1 MIKFHS
7 LPGLSYTRTIKFFSL
22 RPVSAQ
28 GDFSWERDTL
38 SWPVHISKVPLYA
51 FKALGRGV
59 QTAAVP
65 QDGFSHVAPAQHLP
79 AAARKAAGMR
89 EFMERKP
96 SPQQPLRSLLRMA
109 VSGLQWLMW
118 CWSWH
123 KWWEGGPLRTFTIN
137 KWKMPL
143 HQTHYHYEKS
153 RSNYTRNPAIEPLL
167 DDWQRYF
174 F

>member
-7 LPGLSYTRTIKFFSL
+7 LPGLSYTRTITFFSL

-28 GDFSWERDTL
+28 GDFSWERATL

-89 EFMERKP
+89 EFMERKVMN
-96 SPQQPLRSLLRMA
+96 RMNKA
-109 VSGLQWLMW
+109 IW
-118 CWSWH
+118 
-123 KWWEGGPLRTFTIN
+123 GPEQKEYLYYTTI
-137 KWKMPL
+137 
-143 HQTHYHYEKS
+143 
-153 RSNYTRNPAIEPLL
+153 RTRNTRQNSLWKSLIFTVERKAKGIF
-167 DDWQRYF
+167 R
-174 F
+174 